1 MKKLRKLS
9 LLLVLELGCMGA
21 AMPGIVESEAANV
34 TVNYFVLKTTGVEKL
49 NQAIIESTSYSKKT
63 VDIVEKNGT
72 HFTAAFIA
80 SNNSEKTKGKDV
92 LVIENLV
99 VKSDRGFNALDGFNL
114 TVKEGEIVGLAGVS
128 GNGQRELAEAING
141 IRK

>member
-21 AMPGIVESEAANV
+21 AMPGIVESERADI
-34 TVNYFVLKTTGVEKL
+34 TVNYFVLKTTGVEEL
-49 NQAIIESTSYSKKT
+49 NQAILESTSYSKKT

-80 SNNSEKTKGKDV
+80 
-92 LVIENLV
+92 
-99 VKSDRGFNALDGFNL
+99 
-114 TVKEGEIVGLAGVS
+114 
-128 GNGQRELAEAING
+128 
-141 IRK
+141 

>member
-1 MKKLRKLS
+1 MKKLRRLS

-34 TVNYFVLKTTGVEKL
+34 TVNYFVLKTTGIEKL

-63 VDIVEKNGT
+63 VDIVAKNGT

-80 SNNSEKTKGKDV
+80 NGTSQVYEAGASV
-92 LVIENLV
+92 EN
-99 VKSDRGFNALDGFNL
+99 DI
-114 TVKEGEIVGLAGVS
+114 TVNVT
-128 GNGQRELAEAING
+128 
-141 IRK
+141 